1 VRTVSHR
8 VRLAGRVALVSGA
21 SGGIGS
27 ALARA
32 LGARGMRLALLGR
45 RAEALEDLACGLAA
59 VGLSATVHA
68 CDVAD
73 RTATRLA
80 VQAAA
85 KAHGRLDLV
94 ATCAGVGYHGLFP
107 EHPPEAVEALLRV
120 NVHGVVHVLQAALP
134 HLEAAGGGFV
144 VNVSSVAGRLAQP
157 DEAIYS
163 ASKFAVTGL
172 SEALA
177 IELAPR
183 GIHVLTVHP
192 GLVRT
197 GFVTKEELARV
208 PESVR
213 RRAIAPEAVARA
225 VLAALDRG
233 RHEVTVPGYAAGGY
247 LLHALA
253 PRLFRRI
260 LTRVRAGA
268 LPELRSPRRN

>member
-1 VRTVSHR
+1 MPGLSRR
-8 VRLAGRVALVSGA
+8 ARLEGRVALVSGA

-32 LGARGMRLALLGR
+32 LGARGMRLALLAR
-45 RAEALEDLACGLAA
+45 RGEALEALAAGLAA
-59 VGLSATVHA
+59 AGTSATVHP
-68 CDVAD
+68 CDVTD
-73 RTATRLA
+73 RDATRRA

-94 ATCAGVGYHGLFP
+94 ATCAGVGYHGSFGEHSP
-107 EHPPEAVEALLRV
+107 EQIEALLRV
-120 NVHGVVHVLQAALP
+120 NLHGVVHVLQATLP

-157 DEAIYS
+157 DEAVYS

-177 IELAPR
+177 IELAPS

-197 GFVTKEELARV
+197 GFVPAAQLARV

-213 RRAIAPEAVARA
+213 RRAIAPEVVAA
-225 VLAALDRG
+225 AILAALDRR

-253 PRLFRRI
+253 PGLFRRI
-260 LTRVRAGA
+260 LTRVRGGA
-268 LPELRSPRRN
+268 LPELRRPRRA

>member
-1 VRTVSHR
+1 MPGLSRRAS
-8 VRLAGRVALVSGA
+8 LAGRVALVSGA

-32 LGARGMRLALLGR
+32 LAARGMRLALLAR
-45 RAEALEDLACGLAA
+45 RVDALEELAA
-59 VGLSATVHA
+59 KLAAGGTSATVHP

-73 RTATRLA
+73 RSATRAA
-80 VQAAA
+80 VAAAA

-94 ATCAGVGYHGLFP
+94 ATCAGVGYHGRFGEHSP
-107 EHPPEAVEALLRV
+107 EEVEALLLV
-120 NVHGVVHVLQAALP
+120 NLHGVVHVLQAALP
-134 HLEAAGGGFV
+134 HLEGAGGGFV

-183 GIHVLTVHP
+183 GIHVLAVHP
-192 GLVRT
+192 GLVST
-197 GFVTKEELARV
+197 GFVSQAELARV

-213 RRAIAPEAVARA
+213 RRAIAPEAVAGA
-225 VLAALDRG
+225 IVAALDRG
-233 RHEVTVPGYAAGGY
+233 RHEVTVPAYAAGGY
-247 LLHALA
+247 LLHTLA
-253 PRLFRRI
+253 PGLFRRI

-268 LPELRSPRRN
+268 VPELRPPRRA